1 MGIGLVIYFLKKKR
15 KKMKKIIKEKPFSLV
30 KK

>member
-1 MGIGLVIYFLKKKR
+1 MGIGLVMYFFEKKH
-15 KKMKKIIKEKPFSLV
+15 KKVKKIIKEKPFSLV